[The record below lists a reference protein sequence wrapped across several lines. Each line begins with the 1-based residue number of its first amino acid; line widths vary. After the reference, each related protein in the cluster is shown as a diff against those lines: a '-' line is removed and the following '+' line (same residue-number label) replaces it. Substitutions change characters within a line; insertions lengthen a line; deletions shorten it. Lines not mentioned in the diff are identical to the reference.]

1 MSTESLLIRRR
12 VSMIATGVLAAA
24 VALSIALVV
33 GWVPVELAVML
44 RSRPS
49 SGDGSDD
56 DSARD
61 ASPLPVLDLLNPP
74 SASGL
79 CSCPRTLLGF
89 RQGASHAVRTTCL
102 RISLAS
108 ASSRTDPE
116 SPTMLGSA
124 GSHSGGQGG
133 GVFPWATVTDG
144 NATRARS

>member
-61 ASPLPVLDLLNPP
+61 ASPLHDRAQLSRAAAPTP
-74 SASGL
+74 
-79 CSCPRTLLGF
+79 T
-89 RQGASHAVRTTCL
+89 
-102 RISLAS
+102 AS
-108 ASSRTDPE
+108 AS
-116 SPTMLGSA
+116 LVGS
-124 GSHSGGQGG
+124 
-133 GVFPWATVTDG
+133 T
-144 NATRARS
+144 